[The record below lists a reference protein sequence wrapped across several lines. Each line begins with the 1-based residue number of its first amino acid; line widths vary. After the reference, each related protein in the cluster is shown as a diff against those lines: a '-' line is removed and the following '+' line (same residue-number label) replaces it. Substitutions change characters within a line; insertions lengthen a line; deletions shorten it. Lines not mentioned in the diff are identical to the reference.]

1 MKLSAHEEYGFRC
14 LLQIG
19 RRGVGGSLT
28 IPEISQAEGISE
40 AWAAKLLRTLRKS
53 GFVKSVR
60 GKVGGYSLA
69 RPADQIVV
77 GDVLAALGGRMFDSD
92 FCGSHAG
99 QSNLCAHTTD
109 CSVRSLWRTVQH
121 ALDQVLGKTTL
132 QDLLRTEDE
141 MSGWVSTSALVAPG
155 RLAGQRPAALEQ

>member
-1 MKLSAHEEYGFRC
+1 MKLSAQEEYGFRC

-19 RRGVGGSLT
+19 KRGVGVGLT

-60 GKVGGYSLA
+60 GKVGGYSLS
-69 RPADQIVV
+69 RPANQIVV

-99 QSNLCAHTTD
+99 QSSLCTHTTD
-109 CSVRSLWRTVQH
+109 CSVRTLWRTVQT

-141 MSGWVSTSALVAPG
+141 MSGWVSTSSLIKPHSAPPPVT
-155 RLAGQRPAALEQ
+155 Q